1 MNSIFVFIDE
11 SGNFDFSVNGT
22 SHFVMTGVICRQ
34 PIQTA
39 SEMQNLKYKLLAS
52 GADISYFHASE
63 EKQYIRDQVFP
74 LIAQMDSIS
83 AHTLWIDKHNAAPSI
98 QNTSRTYSLFGGA
111 IAKYLLKALPVE
123 QYDQVVLV
131 FDKALTKKNE
141 NAFLATVK
149 PALVE
154 LRRPFK
160 IYFQSVNFDFN
171 GQVADYIA
179 WAQYV
184 NLEKSE
190 QRPILSLPLRL
201 RDEFNLFRNAHTRY
215 Y

>member
-1 MNSIFVFIDE
+1 MDSIFVFIDE

-22 SHFVMTGVICRQ
+22 QHFVMTAVICRE
-34 PIQTA
+34 PIMTA
-39 SEMQNLKYKLLAS
+39 SAMQKLKYKLLGS
-52 GADISYFHASE
+52 GTDVSNFHASE
-63 EKQYIRDQVFP
+63 EKQYVRDQVFP
-74 LIAQMDSIS
+74 LIAQMESIS
-83 AHTLWIDKHNAAPSI
+83 AHTLWIDKHNAAPSM
-98 QNTSRTYSLFGGA
+98 QNTSKIYSLFGGA

-123 QYDQVVLV
+123 KYEQVILI

-149 PALVE
+149 PALQE
-154 LRRPFK
+154 LNRPFK
-160 IYFQSVNFDFN
+160 IYFHSVNLDFN

-179 WAQYV
+179 WAHYV
-184 NLEKSE
+184 NLEKAE
-190 QRPILSLPLRL
+190 HRPISSLPLRL